1 MWLTNNPD
9 INYTVDLNT
18 TSSYIEK
25 KQDWWNHLSDTI
37 DRLNSKLALDNL
49 KIELPKTK
57 EEKLQEATKNL
68 YKNKDFKWAIEN
80 VFKEWITENYIKDNV
95 FSIFDNET
103 NDINCFYDKTWKIL
117 IFVDHREW
125 SFIDD
130 NNKFLDTALNTF
142 EKTWYFM
149 NAEKW
154 DKNIFKIIWED
165 EKWESILSDKPLDKK
180 SIDYFNALKKIINH
194 YDTTFILISLKHKW
208 KTWKWNIDDYINS
221 EAINLKYLLLLK
233 NKNLLETSD
242 TFEYAIKN
250 MNLSV
255 QDIVTAKN
263 NWEIT
268 EEEWRKI
275 YNILQGIKSNSLD

>member
-1 MWLTNNPD
+1 MWLTNSPD
-9 INYTVDLNT
+9 INHSINT
-18 TSSYIEK
+18 NITSSHIEK
-25 KQDWWNHLSDTI
+25 KQDWWNHINDTI

-80 VFKEWITENYIKDNV
+80 VFKQWITEHYIKDNV

-130 NNKFLDTALNTF
+130 NNKFLDISLNTF
-142 EKTWYFM
+142 KETWYFM

-165 EKWESILSDKPLDKK
+165 ENWEFILSDLPLDKN
-180 SIDYFNALKKIINH
+180 SIDYFNALKKMITYH
-194 YDTTFILISLKHKW
+194 DSTLILIALKHNIKIW
-208 KTWKWNIDDYINS
+208 EWNINSYINS

-233 NKNLLETSD
+233 NKNLLEIPD

-250 MNLSV
+250 MNLTI
-255 QDIVTAKN
+255 QDIVTAKEQ
-263 NWEIT
+263 WDIT
-268 EEEWRKI
+268 EEEWREI
-275 YNILQGIKSNSLD
+275 YNILQKSKLKSLD